1 MNAIGERIK
10 MIIDSEK
17 LNEYSF
23 SKRIG
28 KSNTAIAKIVKGGSK
43 PGFEII
49 EAVLVEFPS
58 INSDWLIHGTGQMTK
73 EVQRDAGTPGAYL
86 QEYLQKLEERFE
98 KLTEQLT
105 AKDKQIEKLMDLLG
119 KLDVGENTTCK
130 ILDFWPPVGALI
142 A

>member
-10 MIIDSEK
+10 MIIDSER

-28 KSNTAIAKIVKGGSK
+28 KSNTAIAKIVKGESK

-49 EAVLVEFPS
+49 EAVLVEFPN

-73 EVQRDAGTPGAYL
+73 DGQRETGKSGSYL

-105 AKDKQIEKLMDLLG
+105 VKDKQIDKLMDLLG
-119 KLDVGENTTCK
+119 KPLDVVEETQVLPLWLE
-130 ILDFWPPVGALI
+130 IQAR